1 MTLNIDQQ
9 KALDELLEF
18 VTGSSEQVHVLRGM
32 AGSGKTYLITDLL
45 TKLDQQYQVLKAL
58 GSPYTHWKPVLTAT
72 THKAAEALSNSTNQ
86 PVTTVHSHF
95 DLIVRNDFKNNT
107 TSLTRRRDA
116 KVHHEELII
125 VDESSYIDEELR
137 EYIISGSKTCKVIFM
152 GDHAQLTPVG
162 CNYSPIFDSGY
173 PESTLTINERAKNPE
188 LKHACDS
195 FRAHVLGSSFPDVD
209 LVPGIIEQ
217 VSGDDFKALM
227 LTEFQRQDW
236 NYYDSKYIAW
246 TNQVVIGCNNFV
258 RNNIHGSHEFRVGDY
273 AINNKF
279 TSNNSSSLKTD
290 QTVLITDIYP
300 ESSEYGVLG
309 NQVILDGKHNF
320 FLPHNVSEIKE
331 QIDAAIKAE
340 DIYRARSISETWVD
354 LRAAYACTVN
364 KSQGSTFDTV
374 FLDLGN
380 INLCRDKDL
389 KARLLYVAFSRAR
402 KKVIITGNF

>member
-1 MTLNIDQQ
+1 MALNIDQQ

-18 VTGSSEQVHVLRGM
+18 VTGSSEQVHVLRGD
-32 AGSGKTYLITDLL
+32 AGTGKTFLIKELL

-58 GSPYTHWKPVLTAT
+58 GSPYIQWEPILTAT

-116 KVHHEELII
+116 KTHYQELII
-125 VDESSYIDEELR
+125 VDESSYIDEDLK

-173 PESTLTINERAKNPE
+173 PESTLTINERAKNPQ

-195 FRAHVLGSSFPDVD
+195 FRAHVLGSPFPDVD

-279 TSNNSSSLKTD
+279 TANGSSSLKTD
-290 QTVLITDIYP
+290 QTVLISNIYP
-300 ESSEYGVLG
+300 ESYEYGVLG
-309 NQVILDGKHNF
+309 NQVILDGKHSF

>member
-18 VTGSSEQVHVLRGM
+18 VTGSSEQVHILRGQ
-32 AGSGKTYLITDLL
+32 AGTGKTFLIKELL
-45 TKLDQQYQVLKAL
+45 LKLEQQFQLLKSL
-58 GSPYTHWKPVLTAT
+58 GSPYIHWKPILTAT
-72 THKAAEALSNSTNQ
+72 THKAAEALSNATNS

-107 TSLTRRRDA
+107 TSLTRRKNA
-116 KVHHEELII
+116 HTHHEELII
-125 VDESSYIDEELR
+125 VDESSYIDEDLR
-137 EYIISGSKTCKVIFM
+137 EYIIDGSKTCKVIFM

-162 CNYSPIFDSGY
+162 CNYSPVFDADY
-173 PESTLTINERAKNPE
+173 PESTLTIIERQENPD
-188 LKHACDS
+188 LKDACEA
-195 FRAHVLGSSFPDVD
+195 FRAHVLGAKFPDVD

-217 VSGDDFKALM
+217 LSGDDFKALM
-227 LTEFQRQDW
+227 LTEFQRPDW

-258 RNNIHGSHEFRVGDY
+258 RSNMHGSHEFRVGDY
-273 AINNKF
+273 AINNKSI
-279 TSNNSSSLKTD
+279 SNNSSQLKPD
-290 QTVLITDIYP
+290 QTVLISDIYP
-300 ESSEYGVLG
+300 DSHEYGVLG
-309 NQVILDGKHNF
+309 NQVMLDGKHSF
-320 FLPHNVSEIKE
+320 FLPKDVSQIKTMIE
-331 QIDAAIKAE
+331 KYTKE
-340 DIYRARSISETWVD
+340 GDIYKARAITETWVD